1 MDFDG
6 KQRHKSTGKIFTF
19 MLMMMRKTEKLVEMV
34 APLAKDRDR
43 ERERVR
49 ETRFAARSSS

>member
-43 ERERVR
+43 ERDRER
-49 ETRFAARSSS
+49 EIE